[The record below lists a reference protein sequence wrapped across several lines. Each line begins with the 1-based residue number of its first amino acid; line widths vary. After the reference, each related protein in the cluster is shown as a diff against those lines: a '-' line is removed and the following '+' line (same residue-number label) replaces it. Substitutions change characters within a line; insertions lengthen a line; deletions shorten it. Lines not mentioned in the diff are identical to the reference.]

1 MIVYFFISLLIPS
14 FISCVNISVDYE
26 VLDTPLLDIN
36 HSTEPTF
43 REPTFS
49 YKQDVPY
56 YDRNETLF
64 STTSRSFLASYGRC
78 AIQCIEDLSCSALE
92 LCPVPDSFE
101 CRATTGLQKTVQSVT
116 AESPC
121 KQFFL
126 VRTNL
131 LKDNFMYFRRI
142 QYVSSQ
148 V

>member
-1 MIVYFFISLLIPS
+1 MIVGFFISLLIPS
-14 FISCVNISVDYE
+14 FISCVNISVEYE
-26 VLDTPLLDIN
+26 VLNTTLLDIN
-36 HSTEPTF
+36 HSTERTF

-56 YDRNETLF
+56 YDRKETLF

-78 AIQCIEDLSCSALE
+78 AVHCIEDLSCNALE
-92 LCPVPDSFE
+92 LCPVPDGSE
-101 CRATTGLQKTVQSVT
+101 CRGTTGLQKTVQSVT

-126 VRTNL
+126 VRTNM
-131 LKDNFMYFRRI
+131 LKVNFMYFKRI
-142 QYVSSQ
+142 QNVSSQ